1 MSRNEAQI
9 LHLYNYVKEASK
21 TLYWGLIYIPE
32 NSFTLKGVGWWIL
45 ANIYSH
51 ATTATIKS

>member
-21 TLYWGLIYIPE
+21 TLYWSLIYIPE
-32 NSFTLKGVGWWIL
+32 NSLTLKGVGWWIL
-45 ANIYSH
+45 ANI
-51 ATTATIKS
+51 